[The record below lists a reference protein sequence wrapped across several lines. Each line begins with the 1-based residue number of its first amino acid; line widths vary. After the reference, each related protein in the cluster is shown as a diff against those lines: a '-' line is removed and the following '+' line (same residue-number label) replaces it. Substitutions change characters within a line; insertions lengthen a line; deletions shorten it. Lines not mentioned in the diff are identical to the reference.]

1 MSTFKTIFLSA
12 VTTLFIVSAGFAY
25 FYYTQVKEDKSGNNN
40 GEIVVQHAANNIVI
54 DSKKDT
60 SNDKTAAN
68 NNLYNSRQT
77 VITKTVA
84 KVSPAVVGITVT
96 EIQKYRDFWSY
107 DPFFREFFGDR
118 VYLREVKGLGSG
130 TLISPDGYIIT
141 NDHVAGNAVKIIV
154 TLTDGRHFDAKIVGS
169 DITSDVCLL
178 KIDSDNLPYLKFG
191 DSDDILIGEWVIALG
206 NPFGLFELNKK
217 PTVTVGVISSLGMN
231 LGVQKNRYYYD
242 MIQTDAAIN
251 TGNSGGPLV
260 NSIGEII
267 GMNTLIYSGSGG
279 NIGVGFAIPI
289 NKVKEIIADLKEYGK
304 VDRNFW
310 TGLSIQTITEGIAKY
325 FNLKNTEGVI
335 VTDIVP
341 DSPADKAGL
350 QVADIILEMNKVKI
364 NDDVT
369 MINLLHTFK
378 TNDTVQFKI
387 LRKGET
393 LIKTMILEPK

>member
-1 MSTFKTIFLSA
+1 MGTFKTIFLSS
-12 VTTLFIVSAGFAY
+12 VTTLFIVSAAFAY
-25 FYYTQVKEDKSGNNN
+25 LYYTKGDILPEKNKGVITVKNASNN
-40 GEIVVQHAANNIVI
+40 VVI
-54 DSKKDT
+54 
-60 SNDKTAAN
+60 NDKHDSVTTKDEAN
-68 NNLYNSRQT
+68 NNLYNSRHT
-77 VITKTVA
+77 IITKTVA

-96 EIQKYRDFWSY
+96 EIQKYRDFWST

-118 VYLREVKGLGSG
+118 IYLREVKGLGSG

-154 TLTDGRHFDAKIVGS
+154 TLTDGRHFDAKLIGTDPVS
-169 DITSDVCLL
+169 DICLL
-178 KIDSDNLPYLKFG
+178 KIDSENLPYLKFG
-191 DSDDILIGEWVIALG
+191 DSEEILIGEWVIALG
-206 NPFGLFELNKK
+206 NPFGLFEINKK
-217 PTVTVGVISSLGMN
+217 PTVTVGVVSSLGMN
-231 LGVQKNRYYYD
+231 LGVQNERYYYN

-251 TGNSGGPLV
+251 SGNSGGPLV

-289 NKVKEIIADLKEYGK
+289 NKVSEIIADLKQYGK

-310 TGLSIQTITEGIAKY
+310 TGLSIQTINESIAKY
-325 FNLKNTEGVI
+325 FKLKNAEGVI
-335 VTDIVP
+335 ITDVAP

-369 MINLLHTFK
+369 LINLLHTYK
-378 TNDTVQFKI
+378 TNDAVSFKI
-387 LRKGET
+387 LRKGKT
-393 LIKTMILEPK
+393 LTKTMILEPK

>member
-25 FYYTQVKEDKSGNNN
+25 FYYTQNKNSGHNQSNSITVRNAVNNF
-40 GEIVVQHAANNIVI
+40 VTDTTK
-54 DSKKDT
+54 DSISNKQK
-60 SNDKTAAN
+60 SNDE
-68 NNLYNSRQT
+68 LYNSRET

-96 EIQKYRDFWSY
+96 EIQKYRDVWSY

-118 VYLREVKGLGSG
+118 YYLREVKGLGSG

-154 TLTDGRHFDAKIVGS
+154 TLTDGRHFDAKVVGS
-169 DITSDVCLL
+169 DITSDICLL
-178 KIDSDNLPYLKFG
+178 KIDSENLPYLKFG

-217 PTVTVGVISSLGMN
+217 PTVTVGVVSSLGMN
-231 LGVQKNRYYYD
+231 LGVQKNRYYYN

-289 NKVKEIIADLKEYGK
+289 NKIKEIIADLKEYGK

-325 FNLKNTEGVI
+325 FNLKNIEGVI

-378 TNDTVQFKI
+378 TNDTVHLKI

-393 LIKTMILEPK
+393 LNKTMILEPK